1 MAGLGRLL
9 MQPTRT
15 CKINLLPDGWNEITK
30 GLLFKL
36 HVNALLVN
44 LITWRQLVANLIPK
58 WPFLLL

>member
-1 MAGLGRLL
+1 

-44 LITWRQLVANLIPK
+44 LVTWRQLVANLIPK